1 MKQLIESKNAPA
13 AIGSYSPAVK
23 VGNTVYL
30 SGQIPLDPVTMN
42 LVNGDMSL
50 QVVRIFENLKDVAE
64 AAGGNL
70 DGVVKL
76 TVYLLDLAN
85 ISVVN
90 DTIKK
95 YFTEPFPAR
104 TSIQV
109 AALPK
114 NAQVEIDAVLVL

>member
-76 TVYLLDLAN
+76 TVYLLDLGN